1 MVKLT
6 EGKITKII
14 NTMKTVASKIKPINL
29 NTMTEKDK
37 MKAKEINFIMRI
49 TMKTTVMAASQ

>member
-37 MKAKEINFIMRI
+37 MKAKETNFIMRI